1 MRLRILFFLKRE
13 ITNWFPLQIATD
25 DNLNSSSSIHLLYPD
40 CLLCL
45 KIITLLYKNIFYK
58 NIEAKIY
65 EILRINPR
73 LRFWKGYSFSW
84 KSVNTIQFSTT
95 MWMLG
100 ALWLVVAHDL
110 SEYRYMDDVTRNL
123 FSLFCSTWR
132 AVLKMF
138 VGLFR
143 IKASEILEKS
153 STRGNYNRKKNEEKG
168 TKKKKLLTT
177 LECLNYEKSSQQLPS
192 CFIAMRDSPFCKCFR
207 HYSALSKKRRWKTFR
222 RNCIQ
227 LRERK
232 KEEAETK
239 SSAWDLNNAK

>member
-168 TKKKKLLTT
+168 TKKKNSWLL
-177 LECLNYEKSSQQLPS
+177 
-192 CFIAMRDSPFCKCFR
+192 
-207 HYSALSKKRRWKTFR
+207 
-222 RNCIQ
+222 
-227 LRERK
+227 
-232 KEEAETK
+232 
-239 SSAWDLNNAK
+239 

>member
-25 DNLNSSSSIHLLYPD
+25 DNLNSSASIHLLYPD

-73 LRFWKGYSFSW
+73 LRFWKGYNLCW
-84 KSVNTIQFSTT
+84 KSVNTIQFS
-95 MWMLG
+95 M
-100 ALWLVVAHDL
+100 VVAHDL

-138 VGLFR
+138 VRFSFGL
-143 IKASEILEKS
+143 KQVKS
-153 STRGNYNRKKNEEKG
+153 LKK
-168 TKKKKLLTT
+168 
-177 LECLNYEKSSQQLPS
+177 
-192 CFIAMRDSPFCKCFR
+192 
-207 HYSALSKKRRWKTFR
+207 
-222 RNCIQ
+222 IQ
-227 LRERK
+227 HEVITIERK
-232 KEEAETK
+232 MEKRGQKK
-239 SSAWDLNNAK
+239 SCLL

>member
-1 MRLRILFFLKRE
+1 MYR
-13 ITNWFPLQIATD
+13 PH
-25 DNLNSSSSIHLLYPD
+25 IHLL
-40 CLLCL
+40 C
-45 KIITLLYKNIFYK
+45 IFYTPYIHLVY
-58 NIEAKIY
+58 NLLTSYTYVICALYEQYIY
-65 EILRINPR
+65 AL
-73 LRFWKGYSFSW
+73 YTS
-84 KSVNTIQFSTT
+84 STRYIHPIYT
-95 MWMLG
+95 YHTVMYMLL
-100 ALWLVVAHDL
+100 ALLLVVAHDL

-192 CFIAMRDSPFCKCFR
+192 CFIAMRDSPFCKMFSPLFCFEQGKT
-207 HYSALSKKRRWKTFR
+207 LKNFSKKLYAIKMKEKRRSR
-222 RNCIQ
+222 D
-227 LRERK
+227 ER
-232 KEEAETK
+232 
-239 SSAWDLNNAK
+239 